1 MVYIFDNTSR
11 IAKHLTVYS
20 ATGSPIDSL
29 FLSDVIDVIIDYGK
43 PLGGNFKLD
52 VVSCFLVSSTHSFAL
67 IKDGLVNQVSDQPV
81 DWLYQ
86 TGSELLQSFTMA

>member
-1 MVYIFDNTSR
+1 MLIN
-11 IAKHLTVYS
+11 S

-29 FLSDVIDVIIDYGK
+29 LLSDVIDVIIDYGK